1 MNRIGRYEIL
11 NELGRGA
18 MGVVYRARD
27 TKIGREVAIKTI
39 KLAEQGDESETERLR
54 ERLFREAQSAGRLSH
69 PGIVTIYDVAE
80 ESGLAYIT
88 MEFVDGETLQAMM
101 DSGRAEEPEFIAD
114 ILRQTA
120 AALDYAHSKEIVHRD
135 VKPANIMVTPDG
147 TVKITD
153 FGIAR
158 ISSSKLTQTGTVM
171 GTPSYMSPEQVR
183 GDPISGASDQFSL
196 GVITYELL
204 TDEKPFSGD
213 SLTAVMFKIVS
224 GEVTP
229 PSELSSGVSGPLEGA
244 VLRALS
250 KAGEDRYASCADYAK
265 AVSIGFESAGSSIPE
280 RHVGT
285 AEITGEEATVVR
297 SAGTAEGGGAV
308 SQEQLETVVQPLPEG
323 TAPTVVMPGLPPLGA
338 AETQAP
344 TYAEEPEEAKRG
356 GSWIAIAV
364 VAGILV
370 AGGGFWISQNPG
382 FPNGIEIPG
391 LSWLEVVIG
400 EMGLGAE
407 NAGIEEGT
415 GETDTASSAAPVVTE
430 PEPAGGAPDPE
441 ATESVSPD
449 PGSEAAGISPETTA
463 AEEIPVAPPPEPQPA
478 PPPAPPKAAPPRVVV
493 VNFSTSQPGARVVV
507 DGKPL
512 WSCTTPCPIDL
523 PRGEHIAMISFSGFH
538 RVRRPFEVGSDPVDL
553 VIELEAVVGTVL
565 VSSSPTGADVFVDD
579 KKMDQKTND
588 SFHLPP
594 GYHLIKVQKA
604 GAGSGER
611 SILVEEGGLK
621 TYDFTLSTSPSR
633 AKLIV
638 KTTPPGARI
647 FLNDRPRPES
657 TPTELNVAPGNYRIS
672 LLLAGHRPETVENY
686 ELKANLPQPKTLDVT
701 LNRRQ

>member
-1 MNRIGRYEIL
+1 MNQIGRYEIL

-39 KLAEQGDESETERLR
+39 KLAEQADESETERLR

-204 TDEKPFSGD
+204 TAEKPFSGD

-229 PSELSSGVSGPLEGA
+229 PSELSSSISKPLESA

-250 KAGEDRYASCADYAK
+250 KGGEERHPSCAEYAK
-265 AVSIGFESAGSSIPE
+265 AVSIGFESTESSIPE
-280 RHVGT
+280 GHVST
-285 AEITGEEATVVR
+285 AEITREEATVVR
-297 SAGTAEGGGAV
+297 PAGTTEGADAV

-370 AGGGFWISQNPG
+370 AGGGFWILQNPG
-382 FPNGIEIPG
+382 FLGGIGAPG
-391 LSWLEVVIG
+391 ASSLEPGSG
-400 EMGLGAE
+400 EAE
-407 NAGIEEGT
+407 SGGESAGVEEGT
-415 GETDTASSAAPVVTE
+415 GETDIASSVAPVVTE
-430 PEPAGGAPDPE
+430 PEPAEEAPEPLVP
-441 ATESVSPD
+441 ESVSPD
-449 PGSEAAGISPETTA
+449 SGSEAVETPAETPPA
-463 AEEIPVAPPPEPQPA
+463 AEVPAAPPPEPKPA
-478 PPPAPPKAAPPRVVV
+478 PPPTPQRAAPPKVVA
-493 VNFSTSQPGARVVV
+493 VNFSTPQPGAPVVV
-507 DGKPL
+507 DGKPQ
-512 WSCTTPCPIDL
+512 WSCTTPCSIDL
-523 PRGEHIAMISFSGFH
+523 PRGEHVATISLSGFH
-538 RVRRPFEVGSDPVDL
+538 RVRKPFEVGSDPVDL
-553 VIELEAVVGTVL
+553 VLELEPVVGTIL
-565 VSSSPTGADVFVDD
+565 VSSTPTGADVFVDG
-579 KKMDQKTND
+579 KKMEQKTND
-588 SFHLPP
+588 SFRLPP

-604 GAGSGER
+604 GAGSGEL
-611 SILVEEGGLK
+611 SVLVEEGPLT
-621 TYDFTLSTSPSR
+621 TYHFRLSTSPSR
-633 AKLIV
+633 VKLFV

-647 FLNDRPRPES
+647 FLNDRQRPES
-657 TPTELNVAPGNYRIS
+657 TPAELNLAPGNYRIS
-672 LLLAGHRPETVENY
+672 LSLDGHRPATVKNY
-686 ELKANLPQPKTLDVT
+686 ELKPNEPRTLEVP

>member
-1 MNRIGRYEIL
+1 MNQIGRYEIL

-39 KLAEQGDESETERLR
+39 KLAEQADESETERLR

-147 TVKITD
+147 TAKITD

-204 TDEKPFSGD
+204 TDQKPFSGD

-229 PSELSSGVSGPLEGA
+229 PSELSSGVSGPLESA

-250 KAGEDRYASCADYAK
+250 KAREDRYTSCADYAK
-265 AVSIGFESAGSSIPE
+265 AVSIGFESTESSIPE

-285 AEITGEEATVVR
+285 AEITGEKATVVR
-297 SAGTAEGGGAV
+297 TAEGGGAV

-344 TYAEEPEEAKRG
+344 TYAEEPEETKRG

-382 FPNGIEIPG
+382 FLGGIATPG
-391 LSWLEVVIG
+391 ASSLEPDSG
-400 EMGLGAE
+400 ETGLGGE
-407 NAGIEEGT
+407 NAGIEEGM

-441 ATESVSPD
+441 TTESVSPG
-449 PGSEAAGISPETTA
+449 PGPETAGTSPETTA
-463 AEEIPVAPPPEPQPA
+463 AEEIPVAPPPEQKPA
-478 PPPAPPKAAPPRVVV
+478 PPPAPQKAAPPRVVV

-523 PRGEHIAMISFSGFH
+523 PRGEHVAMISLSGFH
-538 RVRRPFEVGSDPVDL
+538 RVRRPFEVGSDPMDL
-553 VIELEAVVGTVL
+553 AIELEAIVGTVL
-565 VSSSPTGADVFVDD
+565 VSSIPTGADIFVDG
-579 KKMDQKTND
+579 KKMEQRTND
-588 SFHLPP
+588 SLHLPP
-594 GYHLIKVQKA
+594 GYHIIKVQKA

-611 SILVEEGGLK
+611 SILVEEGGLS
-621 TYDFTLSTSPSR
+621 TYDFTLSTSLSR
-633 AKLIV
+633 VKLFV

-647 FLNDRPRPES
+647 VLNDRLRFGL
-657 TPTELNVAPGNYRIS
+657 TPTELNLAPGNYRIS
-672 LLLAGHRPETVENY
+672 LSLAGHRPETVENY
-686 ELKANLPQPKTLDVT
+686 ELKANQSQTLEVP

>member
-1 MNRIGRYEIL
+1 MNQIGRYEIL

-229 PSELSSGVSGPLEGA
+229 PSELSSGISKPLESA

-250 KAGEDRYASCADYAK
+250 KGGEERHPSCAEYAK
-265 AVSIGFESAGSSIPE
+265 AVSIGFESAEGSIPE

-285 AEITGEEATVVR
+285 AEITEEETTVVR
-297 SAGTAEGGGAV
+297 TAEGGGAV
-308 SQEQLETVVQPLPEG
+308 SQKQLETVVQPLPEG

-364 VAGILV
+364 VAGILL

-382 FPNGIEIPG
+382 FLDGIATPGASSLEPDSGETG
-391 LSWLEVVIG
+391 LS
-400 EMGLGAE
+400 AK

-463 AEEIPVAPPPEPQPA
+463 AEEIPVAPPPEPKPA

-523 PRGEHIAMISFSGFH
+523 PRGEHVAMISFSGFH

-553 VIELEAVVGTVL
+553 VIELEAVVGTIL
-565 VSSSPTGADVFVDD
+565 VSSSPTGADVFVDG
-579 KKMDQKTND
+579 KKMEQKTND
-588 SFHLPP
+588 SFRLPP

-604 GAGSGER
+604 GAGSGEL
-611 SILVEEGGLK
+611 SVLVEEGPLT
-621 TYDFTLSTSPSR
+621 TYHFPLSTSPSR
-633 AKLIV
+633 VKLFV

-647 FLNDRPRPES
+647 FLNDRQRPES
-657 TPTELNVAPGNYRIS
+657 TPAELNLAPGNYRIS
-672 LLLAGHRPETVENY
+672 LSLDGHRPETVENY
-686 ELKANLPQPKTLDVT
+686 ELKANQPRTLEVP